1 MSLLRRRAM
10 MENQEQEENVI
21 YIYRGYIGNG
31 AGASTYDQL
40 PEYSSQY
47 PNAIATSSIPIEKGD
62 SSIFKYTGY
71 CQERVRGYGT
81 DGIQTSYYTSRFDNI
96 YNFDGYIR
104 FLATDD
110 SRIEMIEYIKIVKQN
125 GTEIDYKIID
135 RR

>member
-1 MSLLRRRAM
+1 MQGRK
-10 MENQEQEENVI
+10 QEENVI
-21 YIYRGYIGNG
+21 YIYSGYIGTG
-31 AGASTYDQL
+31 AGMSTYDQL
-40 PEYSSQY
+40 PEYSPQY

-104 FLATDD
+104 FLTTDG